1 MPPSVCSSRCMS
13 TQQNKSHPQPII
25 GEVWTEKSTA
35 RGLRRALSCELW
47 APAGP
52 VWRQMWRSWVLDT
65 ASHSSAPPDEKYL
78 QIEKSVS
85 FNLVLMFLICGQ
97 CLKCQ
102 ELDPEAV
109 RGPGMWPR
117 LIWASIKSIKRI
129 WIKNRCYF
137 LEALLPEFC
146 MEEWVIQFLL
156 FLWFMCSLF
165 WFSRCVGL

>member
-1 MPPSVCSSRCMS
+1 MEQTNKGRMLIIICIDWCYFPLPPYIFRTRITHATISLLVTVHVNTTKQKSPS
-13 TQQNKSHPQPII
+13 TNH
-25 GEVWTEKSTA
+25 W
-35 RGLRRALSCELW
+35 RGLDREEYSTGTAASPELW

-109 RGPGMWPR
+109 RGPGMWSR

-129 WIKNRCYF
+129 W
-137 LEALLPEFC
+137 
-146 MEEWVIQFLL
+146 
-156 FLWFMCSLF
+156 
-165 WFSRCVGL
+165 